1 MGAHIALRP
10 GPPMG
15 FLGWVL
21 PQRTRPMGAHS
32 AVYLYIFSGP
42 FETVVHLYKTVP
54 FSNPPGHGILL
65 QVISH
70 ENAALPLI
78 VPLLI

>member
-21 PQRTRPMGAHS
+21 PQMIQPMGAHS
-32 AVYLYIFSGP
+32 AVYLR
-42 FETVVHLYKTVP
+42 VDYKY
-54 FSNPPGHGILL
+54 NYKKNKGK
-65 QVISH
+65 
-70 ENAALPLI
+70 E
-78 VPLLI
+78 

>member
-10 GPPMG
+10 GPPVG

-32 AVYLYIFSGP
+32 AVYD
-42 FETVVHLYKTVP
+42 ETTWNLRL
-54 FSNPPGHGILL
+54 SNRPDVGRGLACQRILDS
-65 QVISH
+65 QQEEEMKSI
-70 ENAALPLI
+70 
-78 VPLLI
+78 

>member
-32 AVYLYIFSGP
+32 AVYL
-42 FETVVHLYKTVP
+42 ELVVLRSVVAKERG
-54 FSNPPGHGILL
+54 SN
-65 QVISH
+65 
-70 ENAALPLI
+70 NT
-78 VPLLI
+78 